1 MLLRIKDSELRAQFA
16 AKQHLMLQTQLAY
29 YVWRQDGNDKEDV
42 EDMDYANFIT
52 TIDVNNPMEC
62 NDDILGVVIS
72 RKMKLDGYD
81 GTGDYLP
88 LYLETLDKLVTN
100 PEVKNAHA
108 TGMLLQQ
115 FQYFSGNPLSASVER
130 YNAICTNDSLK
141 AVVNAEYA
149 EYDRVYG
156 NLMPGKPA
164 PDFEMMDV
172 NGKKCR
178 LSDLK
183 GKYVYIDV
191 WATWCMPCRGEL
203 PYLKELKEKMK
214 DKNIHFV
221 CISVDKDINAWK
233 KMVKEEN
240 LGGIQLNTGGD
251 KSFMQAF
258 GIRGIPRFIL
268 LDPEGKIVNPEM
280 SRPTQSET
288 LDALM
293 QLKGI

>member
-1 MLLRIKDSELRAQFA
+1 MKFIGLLICCLCCFSGIAQE
-16 AKQHLMLQTQLAY
+16 K
-29 YVWRQDGNDKEDV
+29 
-42 EDMDYANFIT
+42 
-52 TIDVNNPMEC
+52 
-62 NDDILGVVIS
+62 
-72 RKMKLDGYD
+72 
-81 GTGDYLP
+81 
-88 LYLETLDKLVTN
+88 ETLK
-100 PEVKNAHA
+100 A
-108 TGMLLQQ
+108 GMKSAD
-115 FQYFSGNPLSASVER
+115 FS
-130 YNAICTNDSLK
+130 YQ
-141 AVVNAEYA
+141 
-149 EYDRVYG
+149 
-156 NLMPGKPA
+156 
-164 PDFEMMDV
+164 DV
-172 NGKKCR
+172 NGKTVSLK
-178 LSDLK
+178 DLK

-240 LGGIQLNTGGD
+240 LGGIQLNAGGD